1 MMKEDNKLIHW
12 NYFLAFDTDA
22 EKLSRYIEFTKNNF
36 KAYSIEMVRLLLS
49 ASSEVDVVAKLLCNK
64 LSPNEKPENMD
75 DYRNILDKKL
85 PIKEMKIQI
94 RRYGLELIPWANWK
108 DDKNPDWWKGY
119 NSVKHYRDK
128 NFHRANLENTLNSI
142 SGLYCLLLY
151 YYKDEAQNGDLI
163 PYPNLF
169 LVGGKF
175 SVNWGGNRNGNCLY
189 YNFPKKN

>member
-64 LSPNEKPENMD
+64 LSPEEKPDNMD
-75 DYRNILDKKL
+75 DYRNILDEKL
-85 PIKEMKIQI
+85 PIKEMKIKI
-94 RRYGLELIPWANWK
+94 PRYGLELIPWANWK
-108 DDKNPDWWKGY
+108 DDINPLWWKGY

-128 NFHRANLENTLNSI
+128 NFQRANLENTLNSI

-151 YYKDEAQNGDLI
+151 YYKDEAQNG
-163 PYPNLF
+163 NLF
-169 LVGGKF
+169 PIPNMFLIGGKF
-175 SVNWGGNRNGNCLY
+175 SVHWGANRNGSTLY
-189 YNFPKKN
+189 YKSPK